1 MVRGLIIRQVFIV
14 VDCALAVAVLVMGG
28 MIVYRVI
35 GPSEAVS
42 FSAEEMIL
50 GEDEVYG
57 APQAVK
63 DRAHYEGI
71 IAKRM
76 FGDAGNWND
85 PKNEEEVEKE
95 GEEGPPPPTQ
105 FNLRLLGTIALRPDD
120 PFASAIIEN
129 QDTRVTVGY
138 TIGQE
143 VVEKVKLAEVLPR
156 EVYLLN
162 ERNSPATKER
172 LSMDEVMEGEASAAP
187 RPAMPSKSDSTDR
200 IALNRQ
206 EFIQDLYSNYADLVT
221 KVKPEM
227 YRDASGK
234 IIGVT
239 AANIDQVPI
248 ASKLGLKNGDVL
260 QTVNN
265 EAIDSEQKI
274 MEMVQ
279 KYRNAN
285 SFRIGI
291 LRNGKA
297 KVITYGLD

>member
-1 MVRGLIIRQVFIV
+1 MVRGLLIRQVFIV
-14 VDCALAVAVLVMGG
+14 VDCALVLAVLAMSG
-28 MIVYRVI
+28 MILYRVI
-35 GPSEAVS
+35 GPSGEITAQLKDAFVGDEA
-42 FSAEEMIL
+42 IP
-50 GEDEVYG
+50 G
-57 APQAVK
+57 APQAVG
-63 DRAHYEGI
+63 DRAKYNVIDDKGL
-71 IAKRM
+71 
-76 FGDAGNWND
+76 FGDAGRGQLSVNTD
-85 PKNEEEVEKE
+85 A
-95 GEEGPPPPTQ
+95 PPPENTTKVEETQ

-129 QDTRVTVGY
+129 QDQRITKGY

-143 VVEKVKLAEVLPR
+143 VVEKVKLAEVFPR

-162 ERNSPATKER
+162 ERNTPPSKER
-172 LSMDEVMEGEASAAP
+172 LGMDDKTEGEAAAVKSSQPAKTDSA
-187 RPAMPSKSDSTDR
+187 DR
-200 IALNRQ
+200 ISLNRQ
-206 EFIQDLYSNYADLVT
+206 EFIQDLYTNYTDLIT

-234 IIGVT
+234 VIGVT
-239 AANIDQVPI
+239 AANIGQVPI
-248 ASKLGLKNGDVL
+248 AAKLGLENGDVL